1 MPQEYTHPINHIPA
15 ITRRTHRT
23 IAPTNHHKLIPSQ
36 QYRANK
42 IQAGILHSKFS
53 SILIPRHRKKPPRF
67 LVFLTD
73 SSPIADLHT
82 RIMQKTHR
90 QPLCYLCVSISL
102 LPICSSSPHF
112 PGCHPGS
119 SKKRAF
125 LRNRI
130 NTDRNQT
137 EGSPPSFGGIAG
149 TLIQYIILP
158 SGKNCNG
165 VVAR

>member
-67 LVFLTD
+67 LVFLID
-73 SSPIADLHT
+73 SAPIADLHT

-119 SKKRAF
+119 SKNALFFATVSILIATR
-125 LRNRI
+125 LGGI
-130 NTDRNQT
+130 
-137 EGSPPSFGGIAG
+137 PPAFGGIAG